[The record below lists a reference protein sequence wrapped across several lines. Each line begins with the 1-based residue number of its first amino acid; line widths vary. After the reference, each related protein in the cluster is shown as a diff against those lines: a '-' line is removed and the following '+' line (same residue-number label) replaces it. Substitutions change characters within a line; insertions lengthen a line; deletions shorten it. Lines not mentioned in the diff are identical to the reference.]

1 MVYGPG
7 QLSWQGGQPWEGRE
21 EIVYSTCCCPAN
33 TYMDTSVEVRLL
45 PICTACES
53 EEVPST
59 GMVMM
64 EGWVEVERVD
74 MLSDEPAT
82 SRV

>member
-1 MVYGPG
+1 
-7 QLSWQGGQPWEGRE
+7 
-21 EIVYSTCCCPAN
+21 
-33 TYMDTSVEVRLL
+33 MDTSVEVRLL

-64 EGWVEVERVD
+64 EGCVEVERVD
-74 MLSDEPAT
+74 MLRDAPVT
-82 SRV
+82 SKP

>member
-1 MVYGPG
+1 MGRRE
-7 QLSWQGGQPWEGRE
+7 GGRVAPAARELPSNHQPH
-21 EIVYSTCCCPAN
+21 
-33 TYMDTSVEVRLL
+33 MDTSVEVRLL

-64 EGWVEVERVD
+64 EGCVEVERVD
-74 MLSDEPAT
+74 ILSDDPVT